1 MSENP
6 TRERILEVAER
17 LFAEK
22 GYNGVSLRS
31 ITAAAG
37 ANMAAVHYYFR
48 TKEGLLRAIFEYR
61 AEPLTAARR
70 QALQAVL
77 EDAGTHPPDIRR
89 LLAAFIGPGVRLL
102 GSPQGATFN
111 RLSAICSVDPD
122 PVVRSVVFAV
132 HDEVAQLFTD
142 TLRQACPDIDGAAF
156 FVKLQCVFGSMMY
169 IRADNGR
176 VDRLVA
182 AGDARDA
189 KANPDTLVEHLL
201 DFLTAGMSAPSGHQ
215 RSTHHVPMPSRN

>member
-1 MSENP
+1 MTDNP

-17 LFAEK
+17 LFAER

-61 AEPLTAARR
+61 AEPLTAARKT
-70 QALQAVL
+70 ALQAVL
-77 EDAGTHPPDIRR
+77 DDAGQGPPDTRR
-89 LLAAFIGPGVRLL
+89 LLAAFIGPGVRLVD
-102 GSPQGATFN
+102 SPEGATFN

-122 PVVRSVVFAV
+122 PVVRNVVFAV
-132 HDEVAQLFTD
+132 HDDVARLFTD
-142 TLRQACPDIDGAAF
+142 ALRQACPDIDGVAF

-182 AGDARDA
+182 AEDARDA
-189 KANPDTLVEHLL
+189 RADPGTLVEHLL
-201 DFLTAGMSAPSGHQ
+201 DFLTAGMAA
-215 RSTHHVPMPSRN
+215 RRR

>member
-1 MSENP
+1 MSDNP
-6 TRERILEVAER
+6 TRERILKVAER

-48 TKEGLLRAIFEYR
+48 TKEGLLRAIFEFR
-61 AEPLTAARR
+61 AEPLTAQRR
-70 QALQAVL
+70 TALQAVL
-77 EDAGTHPPDIRR
+77 DDAGDGAPDIRR

-102 GSPQGATFN
+102 GTPEGATFN

-122 PVVRSVVFAV
+122 PVVRGVVFAV
-132 HDEVAQLFTD
+132 HDDVARLFVD
-142 TLRQACPDIDGAAF
+142 ALRQACPDIDGAAF

-182 AGDARDA
+182 TDDARQA
-189 KANPDTLVEHLL
+189 KANPDALVEHLL
-201 DFLTAGMSAPSGHQ
+201 DFLTAGMDARPD
-215 RSTHHVPMPSRN
+215 

>member
-1 MSENP
+1 MSDSP

-31 ITAAAG
+31 ITAAAD

-48 TKEGLLRAIFEYR
+48 TKEGLLRAIFESR
-61 AEPLTAARR
+61 AEPLTAARMA
-70 QALQAVL
+70 ALQAVL
-77 EDAGTHPPDIRR
+77 DDAGDGPPDIRR
-89 LLAAFIGPGVRLL
+89 LLAAFIGPGIRLL
-102 GSPQGATFN
+102 GSPEGATFN

-122 PVVRSVVFAV
+122 PAVRSVVFAV
-132 HDEVAQLFTD
+132 HDDVARLFVD
-142 TLRQACPDIDGAAF
+142 SLRQACPDIDGAAF
-156 FVKLQCVFGSMMY
+156 FIKLQCIFGSMMY

-182 AGDARDA
+182 AADARDTRA
-189 KANPDTLVEHLL
+189 SPDTLVEHLL
-201 DFLTAGMSAPSGHQ
+201 DFLTAGMIA
-215 RSTHHVPMPSRN
+215 RRD